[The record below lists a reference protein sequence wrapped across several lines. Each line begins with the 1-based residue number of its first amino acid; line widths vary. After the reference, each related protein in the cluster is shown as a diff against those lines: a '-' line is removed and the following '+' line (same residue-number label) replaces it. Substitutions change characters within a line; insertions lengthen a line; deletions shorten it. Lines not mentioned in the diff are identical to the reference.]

1 MFATEPPATA
11 PLSALDRRTLLKTGI
26 LGLGVAG
33 APLAAQSGG
42 QGFSHGV
49 ASGEPAAERVLLW
62 TRFVGAQDTALE
74 FEVSE
79 TLDFSRVAAGGSVTA
94 RAENDWCCKAW
105 AEGLEPGRWYY
116 FRFTAPDGSHSDVG
130 RTKTLPVGA
139 TDKFRMAVFS
149 CSNIGFG
156 WFNAYAH
163 AAADGDF
170 DCALHLGDYFYEY
183 GPGTYPS
190 NEEAQSGRVLF
201 PAREIVSLADYRLRY
216 ATYRR
221 DPDLRRLHQL
231 FPMIAGW

>member
-1 MFATEPPATA
+1 MFATEPPAAA
-11 PLSALDRRTLLKTGI
+11 PLSALDRRSLLKTGI

-33 APLAAQSGG
+33 APLAAQPGG
-42 QGFSHGV
+42 KGFSHGV

-116 FRFTAPDGSHSDVG
+116 YRFTAPDGSHSDVG

-149 CSNIGFG
+149 CSNLGFG

-183 GPGTYPS
+183 GPGT
-190 NEEAQSGRVLF
+190 L
-201 PAREIVSLADYRLRY
+201 SLI
-216 ATYRR
+216 
-221 DPDLRRLHQL
+221 H
-231 FPMIAGW
+231 I